1 MMLHYTTKRG
11 AYMGRR
17 IEPSALESEIH
28 KMTKR
33 RIECRAKDDDG
44 TEIGAVWKEAGRWHW
59 YFDRDAM
66 NT

>member
-1 MMLHYTTKRG
+1 MTISYFTKRG
-11 AYMGRR
+11 AHMTRR
-17 IEPSALESEIH
+17 IEPSALEAEIS

-44 TEIGAVWKEAGRWHW
+44 TEVGAVWKDAGRWHW